1 VVVEGGFKG
10 GKTNPK
16 GFPPLCLFWFFF
28 YIKKEQ
34 IKMRKVGVWKWV
46 FKEIRKIN
54 NILPISLH
62 LIISF
67 GVFYRI

>member
-16 GFPPLCLFWFFF
+16 GFPPLWFFWFFF

-34 IKMRKVGVWKWV
+34 IMARKARIWKWIL
-46 FKEIRKIN
+46 KEKRIIN
-54 NILPISLH
+54 
-62 LIISF
+62 
-67 GVFYRI
+67 